1 MEEVSLSG
9 HLSGRNRSRRASQSP
24 SYFKN
29 VVSLV
34 QDSMSQIPLPLSP
47 TTATTTKK
55 EGGTIINS
63 QDNNNTLDNNGNVN
77 QISSQSIS
85 GINGDT
91 THDGINNIA
100 STGGTTTS
108 TSTSTSIYKIP
119 NDHQGDTP
127 ITTNVRSRH
136 RHRSY
141 RKQHRRGK
149 RRKRLPE
156 QQHKNGIEFLPP
168 RYCSYCNY
176 CLGKIFWCCNDRKIV
191 RSTLSCMNVVARVL
205 SWCTVVASLAGV
217 IWYSYEL
224 KKTG

>member
-1 MEEVSLSG
+1 MEEISLSG
-9 HLSGRNRSRRASQSP
+9 HSSGHSSGRKPNRRTSQSP

-29 VVSLV
+29 VVSLGT
-34 QDSMSQIPLPLSP
+34 DSLSQIPLPLESNNS
-47 TTATTTKK
+47 
-55 EGGTIINS
+55 NS
-63 QDNNNTLDNNGNVN
+63 QDNNNTLDNISNVN

-91 THDGINNIA
+91 THDGIDNVA
-100 STGGTTTS
+100 STGETTTTTS
-108 TSTSTSIYKIP
+108 STSIYKIP
-119 NDHQGDTP
+119 HDHQGATP

-136 RHRSY
+136 RHRSN
-141 RKQHRRGK
+141 RKQHRRGR
-149 RRKRLPE
+149 RRKILPE

-168 RYCSYCNY
+168 RYCSYCSY

>member
-1 MEEVSLSG
+1 MEEISLSG
-9 HLSGRNRSRRASQSP
+9 HSSGHSSGRKPSRRASQSP

-29 VVSLV
+29 VVSLGP
-34 QDSMSQIPLPLSP
+34 DIPLPLSSTTTTT
-47 TTATTTKK
+47 TTATKK
-55 EGGTIINS
+55 DGGTIINS
-63 QDNNNTLDNNGNVN
+63 QNNNNNNNNTLDNNGD
-77 QISSQSIS
+77 QLSSQSIS
-85 GINGDT
+85 GTNGDT

-100 STGGTTTS
+100 STGETS

-119 NDHQGDTP
+119 HDQQGVTP

-136 RHRSY
+136 RHRSN
-141 RKQHRRGK
+141 RKHHRRGK

-156 QQHKNGIEFLPP
+156 QQQHKNNGIEFLPS
-168 RYCSYCNY
+168 RYCSYCNS
-176 CLGKIFWCCNDRKIV
+176 CLGKIFWCC
-191 RSTLSCMNVVARVL
+191 STLSCMNVVARVL

>member
-1 MEEVSLSG
+1 MEETSSSG
-9 HLSGRNRSRRASQSP
+9 HSSVRSTSRRSSQSP

-29 VVSLV
+29 VVSLGP
-34 QDSMSQIPLPLSP
+34 DSLSQIPLSPMP
-47 TTATTTKK
+47 TTATKK

-63 QDNNNTLDNNGNVN
+63 QDNNNNNNTLDNNG
-77 QISSQSIS
+77 
-85 GINGDT
+85 DTT
-91 THDGINNIA
+91 THDGITNIA
-100 STGGTTTS
+100 
-108 TSTSTSIYKIP
+108 SIYKIP
-119 NDHQGDTP
+119 HDHHQGVTP

-136 RHRSY
+136 RHHSN
-141 RKQHRRGK
+141 RKQHRRGR

-156 QQHKNGIEFLPP
+156 QQQHKNGIEFLPP

-205 SWCTVVASLAGV
+205 SWCTVVASLAAV